1 MTISEQL
8 REAIAGYGTLYAVAR
23 DSGVSYAVLRRFMA
37 EERDV
42 YLATANVLCDFFGM
56 HLTKPKTKKPKRN

>member
-1 MTISEQL
+1 
-8 REAIAGYGTLYAVAR
+8 
-23 DSGVSYAVLRRFMA
+23 MA

-56 HLTKPKTKKPKRN
+56 HLTKPKTKKPKPNGRRRKPE